1 MSELDII
8 LIKLKK
14 VGNPVFLLKMVRDV
28 NKFIKQHQIDYP
40 KATDFDIIHFQI
52 IKQVFEVSPM
62 GIQPL
67 LTIPNQANVIR
78 VSREAL
84 KDVYDF
90 VASEQGAS
98 DDLER
103 LTTVLN
109 QLRKLRNIKQY
120 KTILKLVDVSFETNL
135 KMGDIIKS
143 GINKAN

>member
-8 LIKLKK
+8 LTKLKK

-78 VSREAL
+78 VSR
-84 KDVYDF
+84 
-90 VASEQGAS
+90 
-98 DDLER
+98 
-103 LTTVLN
+103 
-109 QLRKLRNIKQY
+109 
-120 KTILKLVDVSFETNL
+120 
-135 KMGDIIKS
+135 
-143 GINKAN
+143 